1 MTEQE
6 IVELKEN
13 LEAKLAELIDRAEK
27 LENKLREPGDS
38 DWSENAVALE
48 NQETLMALEG
58 ATEKEIGDIRLALDR
73 IAKGE
78 YGRCSR
84 CQKSIPKARL
94 SVLPWATTCVQC
106 A

>member
-13 LEAKLAELIDRAEK
+13 LEAKLAELVDRAEN

-48 NQETLMALEG
+48 NQETLLALEG

-78 YGRCSR
+78 YGRCTR
-84 CQKSIPKARL
+84 CHKSIPKARL

>member
-6 IVELKEN
+6 LAELKAN
-13 LEAKLAELIDRAEK
+13 LEAKLSELLDRAEK

-38 DWSENAVALE
+38 DWSENAVVLE
-48 NQETLMALEG
+48 NQETLVALGG
-58 ATEKEIGDIRLALDR
+58 ATEKEIGDIRLALER
-73 IAKGE
+73 IANGE

-84 CQKSIPKARL
+84 CHKSIPKARL